1 MPQNF
6 PCNITRLIV
15 FYGKFTAKMKFP
27 LLRKHVPRAAFSLI
41 ELLSVMTLL
50 SVLAVAAVPAMKGT
64 LDGVTISGAAGM
76 AESEISLA
84 RQTAMSRNMP
94 VEVRIYRH
102 DDGNGLAWRA
112 MALVIPAS
120 VSGQA
125 SDEWLNRGKIL
136 PGNVV
141 VDDAQEYST
150 LLSQAQAPA
159 SEPMGPWTATESAG
173 APGLLKSKT
182 YVAFQFKPD
191 GSTNLPNGQP
201 WCITLRNYHSRPNG
215 SAPAA
220 NYVSIVLDSLTG
232 RTMSYQP

>member
-1 MPQNF
+1 
-6 PCNITRLIV
+6 
-15 FYGKFTAKMKFP
+15 MKFP
-27 LLRKHVPRAAFSLI
+27 LLIKRGSRAGFSLI

-50 SVLAVAAVPAMKGT
+50 SVLAVATVPAMKGT
-64 LDGVTISGAAGM
+64 LDGVTISGAAGI
-76 AESEISLA
+76 AESEMSLA
-84 RQTAMSRNMP
+84 RQTAMSRNLP

-102 DDGNGLAWRA
+102 DDGGGMAWRV
-112 MALVIPAS
+112 MATVIPAT

-125 SDEWLNRGKIL
+125 ADEWVTRGKVL

-141 VDDAQEYST
+141 MDDALEYST
-150 LLSQAQAPA
+150 LLSEAEAA
-159 SEPMGPWTATESAG
+159 SGDAMGPWTSTETAA
-173 APGLLKSKT
+173 APGVLRNKS

-201 WCITLRNYHSRPNG
+201 WCLTLRNYNSRPTG